1 MHSEQRKNES
11 SILPSEKN
19 MGLLLKIGGME
30 DYLKIGKWY
39 SCNQKACGVG
49 GGGICCRKVQ
59 IGEKCRFNKT

>member
-39 SCNQKACGVG
+39 SCNQKACV
-49 GGGICCRKVQ
+49 VWVVVAYAA
-59 IGEKCRFNKT
+59 EKYK